1 MNSLQR
7 FQQWIANTPPL
18 FKLKSPFVTV
28 KDIQTQA
35 LPDNEEYDGNPRLG
49 FLYQYLCTKLLTCS
63 PRYELVAEE
72 VQLNDATGRTIGAVD
87 LILKDVESNQH
98 EHWEVAIKF
107 YLLHQ
112 GVWYGPNAHDQLH
125 KKLERML
132 NHQLKMSQRE
142 EFRQQLPLNSGPSE
156 HLLMQGRLYVN
167 PFSKEPIPTTCL
179 GYELDPTQISGFW
192 CYQSQWEQI
201 KQPLYALPKPLWATG
216 NEEFLDP
223 IDKPSDRFVHAQTKD
238 GQFWFVVPDTWPN

>member
-7 FQQWIANTPPL
+7 FQQWIANTSPL
-18 FKLKSPFVTV
+18 FKLKPPFVTV

-72 VQLNDATGRTIGAVD
+72 IQLNDATGRTIGAVD

-112 GVWYGPNAHDQLH
+112 GVWYGT
-125 KKLERML
+125 ECSR
-132 NHQLKMSQRE
+132 
-142 EFRQQLPLNSGPSE
+142 
-156 HLLMQGRLYVN
+156 
-167 PFSKEPIPTTCL
+167 PTAQKART
-179 GYELDPTQISGFW
+179 
-192 CYQSQWEQI
+192 
-201 KQPLYALPKPLWATG
+201 
-216 NEEFLDP
+216 
-223 IDKPSDRFVHAQTKD
+223 HAQPPAKNEPKGRVSSTTTAK
-238 GQFWFVVPDTWPN
+238 Q

>member
-1 MNSLQR
+1 M
-7 FQQWIANTPPL
+7 
-18 FKLKSPFVTV
+18 
-28 KDIQTQA
+28 
-35 LPDNEEYDGNPRLG
+35 
-49 FLYQYLCTKLLTCS
+49 LTCS

-72 VQLNDATGRTIGAVD
+72 IQLNDATGRTIGAVD

-112 GVWYGPNAHDQLH
+112 GVWYAPNAHDQLH

-142 EFRQQLPLNSGPSE
+142 EFRQQLPLNSEPSE

-167 PFSKEPIPTTCL
+167 PFSKEPIPYNL
-179 GYELDPTQISGFW
+179 FRL
-192 CYQSQWEQI
+192 
-201 KQPLYALPKPLWATG
+201 
-216 NEEFLDP
+216 
-223 IDKPSDRFVHAQTKD
+223 
-238 GQFWFVVPDTWPN
+238 